1 MYCGWKGDGGAL
13 AGTLSGST
21 SAGATSVETTPVE
34 TTPAETTP
42 VETTPAETT
51 PAETTPAETTPA
63 ETTPAETT
71 SAEIHFILIL
81 WCLPTASICQCPC
94 PTLSCRRSTWRI
106 AVTGLH
112 LPTITIPS
120 LNPASLTNFAY
131 IEGILSKAHM
141 SFDDIA
147 NLPLPDLESISL
159 PNMGSLN
166 IGNLMG
172 MMGGGGLGNVPQTT
186 TLGQDEIINAIGISM
201 ITDTLN
207 H

>member
-1 MYCGWKGDGGAL
+1 PTDLTTTEPAASPAPTDDTL
-13 AGTLSGST
+13 AKKFGLSGQLISQGLQMVL
-21 SAGATSVETTPVE
+21 ANGIPLPMPLPNIELPEINLASV
-34 TTPAETTP
+34 
-42 VETTPAETT
+42 
-51 PAETTPAETTPA
+51 
-63 ETTPAETT
+63 
-71 SAEIHFILIL
+71 H
-81 WCLPTASICQCPC
+81 LPDV
-94 PTLSCRRSTWRI
+94 TLQGI

-112 LPTITIPS
+112 LPTITIPP

-159 PNMGSLN
+159 PNMGNLN

-172 MMGGGGLGNVPQTT
+172 MMGGGGLGNVVRNDSTAEPQTT

-201 ITDTLN
+201 ITNALN